1 MPRVTNGDYA
11 RYAERA
17 CPICGKMFYPLPDH
31 ALKIG
36 NEGSRKLVCSY
47 SCMRKWEK
55 EHGWLTRDEIR
66 KQREEKRKG
75 AKSG

>member
-1 MPRVTNGDYA
+1 MANNGKGNFA
-11 RYAERA
+11 KYAERP
-17 CPICGKMFYPLPDH
+17 CSQCGKIFQPMPDH

-36 NEGSRKLVCSY
+36 DEGSRQLVCSY

-55 EHGWLTRDEIR
+55 EHGWLRRDEVLQ
-66 KQREEKRKG
+66 QREEKRKG